1 MSKAKTNSSRRGCA
15 GPSLTGVPPHQA
27 LPRVP
32 ELYRVDSDRQGWR
45 APRGT
50 PNIRW
55 PTKARRLLDAVDA
68 GTLAGLRDRARL
80 SVMLYSFARVSAAT
94 GMRRADYFRQGSRG
108 G

>member
-1 MSKAKTNSSRRGCA
+1 M
-15 GPSLTGVPPHQA
+15 
-27 LPRVP
+27 P